1 MPDSNKLAIEGALAA
16 AHRSLRTATSLA
28 SQRSD
33 LGLHD
38 DLQMIELEVERL
50 AVDLLR
56 SGKPR
61 RLRHAPLSVSTTEET
76 RAWLRS
82 PPSHLS

>member
-1 MPDSNKLAIEGALAA
+1 MPDSNKLAIEGALAR
-16 AHRSLRTATSLA
+16 AHRSLRTATMLA

-50 AVDLLR
+50 CVDLLR

-61 RLRHAPLSVSTTEET
+61 RLRAESRSVSQTEDPRT
-76 RAWLRS
+76 W
-82 PPSHLS
+82 PPSRP